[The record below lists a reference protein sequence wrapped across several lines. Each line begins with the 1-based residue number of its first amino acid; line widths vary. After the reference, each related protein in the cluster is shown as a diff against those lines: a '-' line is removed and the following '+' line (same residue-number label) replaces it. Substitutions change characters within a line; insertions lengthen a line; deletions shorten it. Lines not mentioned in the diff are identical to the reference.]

1 MERKRGILMQI
12 KYIHSHLN
20 GYEFLMV
27 QHPELL
33 EEIKEIIENINAE
46 EFITK
51 KSDEKNR
58 LGRMLYN
65 PGEFNKAFKAA
76 FNGKEWAEEREIYY
90 LTSNMQLAYDTVSLP
105 SNEQKKL
112 IEEAGETAFYSYNQT
127 GYLKNKV
134 AVEFQFGKYAF
145 VAYDLFVKHLS
156 FYLANK
162 IDVGIEII
170 PTKAMTLQMSNG
182 IAYYESEVYNIYRQG
197 RNNPAVPLVLIG
209 IEP

>member
-1 MERKRGILMQI
+1 MKI

-20 GYEFLMV
+20 GYEFLV
-27 QHPELL
+27 TQHPELL

-46 EFITK
+46 DFMTK
-51 KSDEKNR
+51 KSEEKNR
-58 LGRMLYN
+58 LGSMLYN
-65 PGEFNKAFKAA
+65 PVEINKAFKTS
-76 FNGKEWAEEREIYY
+76 FNGKDWVEEREIYY
-90 LTSNMQLAYDTVSLP
+90 LTSNMELAYATVNLP
-105 SNEQKKL
+105 AAEQKRL

-127 GYLKNKV
+127 GYLKKV
-134 AVEFQFGKYAF
+134 AIEFQFGKYAF

-197 RNNPAVPLVLIG
+197 RNNPPVPLILIG

>member
-46 EFITK
+46 EFMTK
-51 KSDEKNR
+51 KSEEKNR

-105 SNEQKKL
+105 SNEQKKI

>member
-1 MERKRGILMQI
+1 
-12 KYIHSHLN
+12 
-20 GYEFLMV
+20 
-27 QHPELL
+27 
-33 EEIKEIIENINAE
+33 
-46 EFITK
+46 
-51 KSDEKNR
+51 
-58 LGRMLYN
+58 MLYN
-65 PGEFNKAFKAA
+65 PVEINKAFKTS
-76 FNGKEWAEEREIYY
+76 FNGKDWVEEREIYY
-90 LTSNMQLAYDTVSLP
+90 LTSNMELAYATVNLP
-105 SNEQKKL
+105 AAEQKRL

-134 AVEFQFGKYAF
+134 AIEFQFGKYAF

-197 RNNPAVPLVLIG
+197 RNNPPVPLILIG

>member
-1 MERKRGILMQI
+1 MQI

-20 GYEFLMV
+20 GYEFLV
-27 QHPELL
+27 TQHPELL

-46 EFITK
+46 DFMTK
-51 KSDEKNR
+51 KSEEKNR
-58 LGRMLYN
+58 LGSMLYN
-65 PGEFNKAFKAA
+65 PVEINKAFKTS
-76 FNGKEWAEEREIYY
+76 FNGKDWVEEREIYY
-90 LTSNMQLAYDTVSLP
+90 LTSNMELAYATVNLP
-105 SNEQKKL
+105 AAEQKRL

-134 AVEFQFGKYAF
+134 AIEFQFGKYAF

-197 RNNPAVPLVLIG
+197 RNNPPVPLILIG